1 MKNKLEEEARKKR
14 TDPVYSNTYT
24 SIPNLKNFKSERFS
38 FLNENWEKDWENYA
52 KTMES
57 KLLVPEDKALSLK
70 EESKTCCSKPEKYK
84 NGFNTLKFWS
94 CKNCGADLGDI
105 ND

>member
-24 SIPNLKNFKSERFS
+24 SMPNLNNFKSERFS
-38 FLNENWEKDWENYA
+38 FLNENWEKDWDNYT

-57 KLLVPEDKALSLK
+57 KLIVPENKVLSLK
-70 EESKTCCSKPEKYK
+70 EKSNPCCSNPEKYK